1 MPAKTGAVVRRGSL
15 LGAVAANGTLS
26 LTGGG
31 KPVKV
36 LRTGRYMLTIRDRSR
51 SSGFTLQA
59 ARSDPI
65 TLTAVPF
72 VGTRSKV
79 LTLGRG
85 QWLFYG
91 SFVGKKTYFLVTG

>member
-1 MPAKTGAVVRRGSL
+1 VPAKTGAVVRRGSL

-59 ARSDPI
+59 D
-65 TLTAVPF
+65 
-72 VGTRSKV
+72 
-79 LTLGRG
+79 
-85 QWLFYG
+85 
-91 SFVGKKTYFLVTG
+91 